1 MGAEIIQVTVFS
13 VSMAVIAT
21 LIAMPGGV
29 FLAWCMA
36 RYSFP
41 GRSALET
48 FVTLPLVLPPVATGL
63 ILLTLFS
70 SSGPLGK
77 FLGILNI
84 EIVFTWKAVVIAMTV
99 MGFPL
104 LVRTARTG
112 FEQVEPRY
120 EQIAATLGAGTFR
133 VFFTIS
139 LPLAWKAVLAG
150 AVLAFSR
157 ALGEFGAT
165 MMIAG
170 ALPSTRT
177 MSVALYSYTQIGNQG
192 ATITLLVTA
201 TVIAF
206 VSVLI
211 SNRLTVSS

>member
-1 MGAEIIQVTVFS
+1 MCTEIIHVTVFS

-21 LIAMPGGV
+21 LIAMPAGV

>member
-1 MGAEIIQVTVFS
+1 MGTEIIQVTVFS
-13 VSMAVIAT
+13 LSMALIAT

-70 SSGPLGK
+70 PSGPLGK

-133 VFFTIS
+133 VFLTIS
-139 LPLAWKAVLAG
+139 LPLAWRAVLAG
-150 AVLAFSR
+150 GVLAFSR

-206 VSVLI
+206 VAVLI

>member
-1 MGAEIIQVTVFS
+1 
-13 VSMAVIAT
+13 
-21 LIAMPGGV
+21 MPAGV

-48 FVTLPLVLPPVATGL
+48 FITLPLVLPPVATGL

-70 SSGPLGK
+70 PSGPLGR
-77 FLGILNI
+77 FLGLLNI

>member
-1 MGAEIIQVTVFS
+1 
-13 VSMAVIAT
+13 MAVIAT
-21 LIAMPGGV
+21 LIAMPAGV

-48 FVTLPLVLPPVATGL
+48 FITLPLVLPPVATGL

-70 SSGPLGK
+70 PSGPLGR
-77 FLGILNI
+77 FLGLLNI

-133 VFFTIS
+133 VFFTVS
-139 LPLAWKAVLAG
+139 LPLAWRAVLAG
-150 AVLAFSR
+150 AMLAFSR

-177 MSVALYSYTQIGNQG
+177 MSVALYSYTQIGDQR
-192 ATITLLVTA
+192 ATIGLLVTA
-201 TVIAF
+201 IAIAF
-206 VSVLI
+206 VAMLI
-211 SNRLTVSS
+211 SNRLTVPS

>member
-1 MGAEIIQVTVFS
+1 MGNEIIQVTVFS

-29 FLAWCMA
+29 LLAWFMA

-70 SSGPLGK
+70 PSGPLGK
-77 FLGILNI
+77 FLEILNI
-84 EIVFTWKAVVIAMTV
+84 EIVFTWKAVVIAMMV

-120 EQIAATLGAGTFR
+120 EQIATTLGAGTFR

-139 LPLAWKAVLAG
+139 LPLAWRAVLAG

-177 MSVALYSYTQIGNQG
+177 MSVALYSYTQIGNEG
-192 ATITLLVTA
+192 ATVALLVAA

-206 VSVLI
+206 VATFV

>member
-1 MGAEIIQVTVFS
+1 MGTEIIQVTVFS
-13 VSMAVIAT
+13 LSMALIAT

-63 ILLTLFS
+63 ILLTLCS
-70 SSGPLGK
+70 PSGPLGK

-133 VFFTIS
+133 VFLTIS
-139 LPLAWKAVLAG
+139 LPLAWRAVLAG
-150 AVLAFSR
+150 GVLAFSR

-206 VSVLI
+206 VAVLI

>member
-1 MGAEIIQVTVFS
+1 M
-13 VSMAVIAT
+13 
-21 LIAMPGGV
+21 
-29 FLAWCMA
+29 AWCMA